1 MKIRQTR
8 VRTSLLR
15 SKASERFPTPSPNCQ
30 YLSFGHW
37 LQPQELSYY
46 CHDMGSNFTP
56 GAQTLL
62 FSATVYHL

>member
-15 SKASERFPTPSPNCQ
+15 SKTSERFPTPVPVASAFH
-30 YLSFGHW
+30 LGTGSSSKG
-37 LQPQELSYY
+37 LSYY

-56 GAQTLL
+56 DAQTLL
-62 FSATVYHL
+62 F